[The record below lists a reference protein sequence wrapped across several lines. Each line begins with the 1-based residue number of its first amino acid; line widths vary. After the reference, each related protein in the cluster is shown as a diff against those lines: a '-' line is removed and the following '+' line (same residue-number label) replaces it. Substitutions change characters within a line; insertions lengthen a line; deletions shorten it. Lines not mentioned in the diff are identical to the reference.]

1 MLLGTALMCPR
12 SLQDTALIVFIKE
25 QLECRHSSSRCEG
38 HMVRRHTSSAV
49 YHRACMLCGA
59 LCHFKEVYCVYCRLL
74 SVHGHN
80 VGQCAFLHNLK
91 KKNSS
96 WWLNHNGKTLFCIY
110 MPWMLHNR
118 LWCVR
123 SHLLTTALLL
133 TYILA
138 SVLCCWPFK
147 K

>member
-12 SLQDTALIVFIKE
+12 FLQDTALIVFIKE

-74 SVHGHN
+74 SVPGHN

-91 KKNSS
+91 KKQLMMVKPQWKNIVLYLHAVNVTQHAVVCTLAFACPCSS
-96 WWLNHNGKTLFCIY
+96 
-110 MPWMLHNR
+110 
-118 LWCVR
+118 
-123 SHLLTTALLL
+123 
-133 TYILA
+133 
-138 SVLCCWPFK
+138 
-147 K
+147 